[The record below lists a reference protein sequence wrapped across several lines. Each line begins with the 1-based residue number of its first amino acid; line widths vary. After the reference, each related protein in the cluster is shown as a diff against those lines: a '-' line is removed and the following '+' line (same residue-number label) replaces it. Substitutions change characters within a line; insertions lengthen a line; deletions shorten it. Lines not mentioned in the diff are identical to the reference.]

1 LIGGGGALIGFFQSF
16 LSLSLKKKLFIAYII
31 MSLFFLSIIALMYS
45 GMTSAR
51 HSIGQINDRNKNI
64 QTVTMLKT
72 NIHGIRAAFLRFVI
86 DDDREVWDAQEDVIN
101 KLVEET
107 KTQIR
112 LIKETKYKDKVLE
125 IEETFYPFADT
136 IVKELIPAVREGN
149 KKLALNILSTVQAKR
164 SRVFITAI
172 DSMIEAMEEEN
183 TKEMQLIDSENKK
196 TIIRSLSFTLAIFL
210 FMIIFSYW
218 FISNYIV
225 KVLNK
230 VTETAQLVSKGD
242 LRVNIELNIN
252 DEFGRLARDVNNIV
266 ATIKQALSD
275 ISQKTFVLLK
285 DVTSMSFAGQE
296 VCHRIDK
303 DLEMTTSA
311 ATATEQM
318 SATALDISKNINI
331 LAESSEKAKNASLEG
346 RDMLIKTTYSIEE
359 VNNQIGNASAKVL
372 ELTEYSKK
380 INDIV
385 VLIKDIADQTNLLAL
400 NAAIEAARAGE
411 QGRGFAVVAD
421 EVRKLAYRT
430 TNATVEINNILNSI
444 NHSTSETTT
453 IMSQVVDKS
462 EDANKLVKTLNE
474 SFEEIFSSFQNVT
487 EMVQQ
492 IVSSSEEQTATASEI
507 AKNLNGLA
515 SSSKD
520 SSKDVKKMASSF
532 IDFTSNAKAFLKT
545 LNSFN
550 DKKIQIGV
558 IKADY
563 ILWLNRVIQIID
575 LKGEGLK
582 AEEMD
587 SKNSRMGRW
596 YYGVGQELY
605 GNLAVFKSIEPL
617 HTEFHQIGKNLVE
630 SASSGDREKARL
642 CMNEITSVMKDIF
655 NLLDKIIE

>member
-1 LIGGGGALIGFFQSF
+1 
-16 LSLSLKKKLFIAYII
+16 
-31 MSLFFLSIIALMYS
+31 
-45 GMTSAR
+45 
-51 HSIGQINDRNKNI
+51 
-64 QTVTMLKT
+64 
-72 NIHGIRAAFLRFVI
+72 
-86 DDDREVWDAQEDVIN
+86 
-101 KLVEET
+101 
-107 KTQIR
+107 
-112 LIKETKYKDKVLE
+112 
-125 IEETFYPFADT
+125 
-136 IVKELIPAVREGN
+136 
-149 KKLALNILSTVQAKR
+149 
-164 SRVFITAI
+164 
-172 DSMIEAMEEEN
+172 
-183 TKEMQLIDSENKK
+183 
-196 TIIRSLSFTLAIFL
+196 
-210 FMIIFSYW
+210 
-218 FISNYIV
+218 
-225 KVLNK
+225 
-230 VTETAQLVSKGD
+230 
-242 LRVNIELNIN
+242 
-252 DEFGRLARDVNNIV
+252 
-266 ATIKQALSD
+266 
-275 ISQKTFVLLK
+275 
-285 DVTSMSFAGQE
+285 SMSFAGQE